1 MSRAARGTINP
12 GMATAIYIPDPE
24 AFVHA
29 DPFSASVAED
39 TFMLAGQLAD
49 ALEILQQCHARNV
62 SLDDEFFQYVDGLSE
77 QIQSLQPGQK
87 ICAA

>member
-1 MSRAARGTINP
+1 
-12 GMATAIYIPDPE
+12 MATAIYIPDPE

-39 TFMLAGQLAD
+39 TFMLAEQLAD

-62 SLDDEFFQYVDGLSE
+62 PLNEEFFRYVDDLTE
-77 QIQSLQPGQK
+77 QIESLQPGQK
-87 ICAA
+87 ICTA

>member
-1 MSRAARGTINP
+1 
-12 GMATAIYIPDPE
+12 MATAIYFPDPE

-39 TFMLAGQLAD
+39 TFLLAGQLAD

-62 SLDDEFFQYVDGLSE
+62 PLDDEFFKYMDDLTE
-77 QIQSLQPGQK
+77 QIESLQPCRK
-87 ICAA
+87 ISAA

>member
-1 MSRAARGTINP
+1 
-12 GMATAIYIPDPE
+12 MATAIYIPDPE
-24 AFVHA
+24 AFIHA

-62 SLDDEFFQYVDGLSE
+62 PLGDDFFQYVDDLTE
-77 QIQSLQPGQK
+77 QIESLQPGQK
-87 ICAA
+87 ICTA